1 MFGKI
6 QNFLTEVA
14 VELKKVSWPTRAELI
29 EATWVVIVSTF
40 ALTLFIFAAD
50 LILSKLLGLVIR

>member
-40 ALTLFIFAAD
+40 FLTVFIWLAD
-50 LILSKLLGLVIR
+50 VILSKAVSLMIR